1 MRFVETAKLYDY
13 ILLAKR
19 LMKYESPRS
28 AYAEIEKL
36 EAESIQS
43 FSIESD
49 RAFLR
54 EVSSVLNV
62 IISIIYHPHIAN
74 KREEVVIRIEQAQQI
89 SEEAFRQILS
99 DSRLWKSHGVKMIPE
114 EVYHYQH
121 IDELRIYE
129 NRFIGL
135 LISMIDKELS
145 RYSAFYLS
153 KLPALKYM
161 NVSLDDPAIGEI
173 IQDIDR
179 LKRKS
184 QFLKNTYF
192 YREVMKGKPIS
203 RKIQPTNILVKDRL
217 YCYCYKFYRKFV
229 RYEDAA
235 ETKRDLAMYYTLLI
249 LKEIK
254 QQGFT
259 LTKLDNLKKSDNRL
273 VFENDEF
280 IMLLGATADEDL
292 RLTVVWKRYPRIKAE
307 HLLIFRVDSESRVS
321 SEEVKGYEKFN
332 TVESVS
338 LWDLSYTER
347 EGQGVIDFDVEEQLV
362 RTWLLTKLRTAPIDL
377 GIYEKYCPVCRSKDN
392 EPVGGRRV
400 CSGCGSEYVFAGD
413 GDRDLVW
420 FSKIRK

>member
-1 MRFVETAKLYDY
+1 MRFVETAKLNDY

-89 SEEAFRQILS
+89 SEEAFRQILA

-135 LISMIDKELS
+135 LISLIDKELS

-161 NVSLDDPAIGEI
+161 SVSLDDPAIGEI

-229 RYEDAA
+229 RYEDVN

-254 QQGFT
+254 KQGFT
-259 LTKLDNLKKSDNRL
+259 LTKLENQKKPDNRL
-273 VFENDEF
+273 VFENGDF
-280 IMLLGATADEDL
+280 IILLGATGNEDL
-292 RLTVVWKRYPRIKAE
+292 RLTVVWKKLPRIKAE
-307 HLLIFRVDSESRVS
+307 HLLIFRVDSESRITS
-321 SEEVKGYEKFN
+321 DDVKNYEKYS

-338 LWDLSYTER
+338 LWDLSYA
-347 EGQGVIDFDVEEQLV
+347 GVASHGIIDFDVEEHLV
-362 RTWLLTKLRTAPIDL
+362 RTWLDTKLTTAPIDIA
-377 GIYEKYCPVCRSKDN
+377 IYEKYCPVCRSKDN
-392 EPVGGRRV
+392 ELTDGRRV
-400 CSGCGSEYVFAGD
+400 CAACGSEYAFARD
-413 GDRDLVW
+413 GERDLVW